1 MPQGKGRVA
10 DVGSRF
16 ELLVSCQPAKPN
28 LIKDG
33 EEVNVDYIRPSAV
46 AYTVYARKVPRG
58 ALNARLPDFDETQ
71 CLED

>member
-1 MPQGKGRVA
+1 MA

-16 ELLVSCQPAKPN
+16 ELLVSCHPARATLMKG
-28 LIKDG
+28 G

-58 ALNARLPDFDETQ
+58 SSNARLPDFDETQ